1 MDIVIRA
8 GRRGEGKSRRGGGG
22 PGKMRWVV
30 YFFFENWVIR
40 PRREGELRG
49 VEGVW
54 EEKGR
59 GLTGVGDKEM
69 F

>member
-1 MDIVIRA
+1 VTRKN
-8 GRRGEGKSRRGGGG
+8 ELGG
-22 PGKMRWVV
+22 V
-30 YFFFENWVIR
+30 FFFENWVIR